1 MVVGPAG
8 PMDLKDLSCHLGTYY
23 RNLEPAA
30 LSFFQL
36 GFPLPSA
43 FVSQFE
49 HLFRLRTLVATGT
62 KFAIIVLILRF
73 SAKETNNR

>member
-1 MVVGPAG
+1 VVVGPAG

-36 GFPLPSA
+36 A
-43 FVSQFE
+43 FEQVR
-49 HLFRLRTLVATGT
+49 RLARE
-62 KFAIIVLILRF
+62 KR
-73 SAKETNNR
+73 RD